1 MGQLYFASKLTLGGI
16 WCPKIGHKGPKSKIM
31 KKSVFFRKKL
41 ITQKKCQ
48 NTKPTSNT
56 CFICLLGTYMSNLDF
71 KKFESS
77 EKKTLVFAL
86 LNFDQSTSCP
96 YLGPLEVPKT
106 PNDLRTLKQRSQG
119 FQNGIKHFF
128 SPKNTRDI
136 SILRKKSDF
145 QSFRVRFLENL
156 KLSKN
161 GVF

>member
-1 MGQLYFASKLTLGGI
+1 
-16 WCPKIGHKGPKSKIM
+16 M
-31 KKSVFFRKKL
+31 KKSVFFGKKL
-41 ITQKKCQ
+41 VAWKKGQ

-56 CFICLLGTYMSNLDF
+56 SFICSLGTYMSNLAF

-77 EKKTLVFAL
+77 EKKTPIFAL
-86 LNFDQSTSCP
+86 LNFDKSTSGP

-106 PNDLRTLKQRSQG
+106 PNDLRTLKYMAQG

-145 QSFRVRFLENL
+145 QNFHVRFLENL
-156 KLSKN
+156 KLSKTPWRIRHTN
-161 GVF
+161 PKIENQIFLEFHFLPPKYC

>member
-1 MGQLYFASKLTLGGI
+1 
-16 WCPKIGHKGPKSKIM
+16 M
-31 KKSVFFRKKL
+31 KKSVFFDKKL
-41 ITQKKCQ
+41 VPWKKGQ

-56 CFICLLGTYMSNLDF
+56 SFICSLGTYMSNLAF

-77 EKKTLVFAL
+77 EKKTPIFAR
-86 LNFDQSTSCP
+86 LNFDKSTSGP

-106 PNDLRTLKQRSQG
+106 PNDLRTLKYMAQG

-128 SPKNTRDI
+128 SPKNTRYI

-145 QSFRVRFLENL
+145 QNFYVRFLENL